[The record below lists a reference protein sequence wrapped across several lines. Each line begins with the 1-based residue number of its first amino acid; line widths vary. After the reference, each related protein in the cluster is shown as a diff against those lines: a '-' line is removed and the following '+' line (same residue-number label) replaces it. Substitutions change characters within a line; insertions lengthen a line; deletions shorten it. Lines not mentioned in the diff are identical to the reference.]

1 MQCFYCAS
9 DLGATSVEGSSAR
22 ERLAYDPWLGRLW
35 RVCPNCRRWSAALL
49 DERWEVLEA
58 CERAARRDSKLLLEG
73 EHLCLL
79 QTSAGQLIRVGRP
92 PRAELARW
100 RYSDLLD
107 SFARPRGLL
116 ARLMNLPVRPAGGN
130 IGADY
135 HGGVATVPLPW
146 IASPFIEDSG
156 ILTVLFS
163 ALPLAPRCPACSHSL
178 LIAPHDFAN
187 VRLTRDGGR
196 VATAA
201 KCAVCGTD
209 VAVSLAAARPALRL
223 GLAIVSRSQRAAA
236 NVMRAVLPVDRTGGP
251 KDYIENLAGRDRT
264 LGMLSPRQRLSLWIS
279 LDECS
284 EIDVLEA
291 EWRRA
296 EELAAIMDDELTD
309 VPGFREF
316 LRRVT
321 GPGTTFEI

>member
-1 MQCFYCAS
+1 MQCFYCAC
-9 DLGATSVEGSSAR
+9 DLGETSVETGSVR
-22 ERLAYDPWLGRLW
+22 QRLAYDPWLGRLW
-35 RVCPNCRRWSAALL
+35 RVCPACRRWSAALL

-58 CERAARRDSKLLLEG
+58 CERAARGDAKLLLES

-116 ARLMNLPVRPAGGN
+116 ARLMNLPVRPAGGY

-146 IASPFIEDSG
+146 TASPFIEDSG
-156 ILTVLFS
+156 ILTMLFS
-163 ALPLAPRCPACSHSL
+163 TVPLAPRCPASRHPL
-178 LIAPHDFAN
+178 LIAPHAFAN
-187 VRLTRDGGR
+187 VRLTRDHGR
-196 VATAA
+196 AMTAA
-201 KCAVCGTD
+201 ECAVCGSE
-209 VAVSLAAARPALRL
+209 VVVSLAAARPALRL
-223 GLAIVSRSQRAAA
+223 GLALVNRSQRAAA
-236 NVMRAVLPVDRTGGP
+236 NVRRAVLPVDRAGGP
-251 KDYIENLAGRDRT
+251 EGYIASLAVRDRT
-264 LGMLSPRQRLSLWIS
+264 LGMLSPRQRLALWLS
-279 LDECS
+279 LDEWS

-296 EELAAIMDDELTD
+296 EELAAIMDGELTD

-316 LRRVT
+316 RRRAT

>member
-1 MQCFYCAS
+1 MQCFYCAC
-9 DLGATSVEGSSAR
+9 DLGPTTIEGGTAR
-22 ERLAYDPWLGRLW
+22 QRLAYDPWLGRLW
-35 RVCPNCRRWSAALL
+35 RVCPACRRWSAALL

-58 CERAARRDSKLLLEG
+58 CERAARREAKLLLES

-79 QTSAGQLIRVGRP
+79 QTAAGQLIRVGKP
-92 PRAELARW
+92 PRTELARW

-116 ARLMNLPVRPAGGN
+116 ARLLDLPMRPAGGN
-130 IGADY
+130 IGLDY

-146 IASPFIEDSG
+146 IASPFIEDGG

-163 ALPLAPRCPACSHSL
+163 AVPLARRCPACGQAL
-178 LIAPHDFAN
+178 RIEPHAFAN

-196 VATAA
+196 VVTAA
-201 KCAVCGTD
+201 ECAGCRTE
-209 VAVSLAAARPALRL
+209 VAVSVRQARSALRL

-236 NVMRAVLPVDRTGGP
+236 NVGRAVLPVDRSGGP
-251 KDYIENLAGRDRT
+251 HAFIDRIARTDST
-264 LGMLSPRQRLSLWIS
+264 LGMLSPRQRLALWIC

-284 EIDVLEA
+284 EIEVLEA

-296 EELAAIMDDELTD
+296 EELAAIMDGELTE
-309 VPGFREF
+309 VPGFVEF
-316 LRRVT
+316 RRHVT
-321 GPGTTFEI
+321 GPGTTFEN

>member
-1 MQCFYCAS
+1 MQCFYCAC
-9 DLGATSVEGSSAR
+9 DLGATVVEGRSAR
-22 ERLAYDPWLGRLW
+22 RRLAYDPWLGRLW
-35 RVCPNCRRWSAALL
+35 RVCPACRRWSAAPLE
-49 DERWEVLEA
+49 ERWEVLES
-58 CERAARRDSKLLLEG
+58 CERAARRDAKLLLEG

-116 ARLMNLPVRPAGGN
+116 ARLMNLPLRPAGGN

-146 IASPFIEDSG
+146 TASPFLEDSG
-156 ILTVLFS
+156 ILTMLFS
-163 ALPLAPRCPACSHSL
+163 AVPLAPRCPASRHPL
-178 LIAPHDFAN
+178 LIAPHDFAQ

-196 VATAA
+196 AMTAA
-201 KCAVCGTD
+201 ECAVCGTE
-209 VAVSLAAARPALRL
+209 VAVALAAARPVLRL
-223 GLAIVSRSQRAAA
+223 GLAIVSRSQRAAV
-236 NVMRAVLPVDRTGGP
+236 NVTRAVLPVDRAGGP
-251 KDYIENLAGRDRT
+251 EGYIDNLAVRDRT
-264 LGMLSPRQRLSLWIS
+264 LGMLSPRQRFALWIS

-296 EELAAIMDDELTD
+296 EELAAIMDGELTD
-309 VPGFREF
+309 VPGFQEF
-316 LRRVT
+316 RRRAT
-321 GPGTTFEI
+321 GPATTYEQ